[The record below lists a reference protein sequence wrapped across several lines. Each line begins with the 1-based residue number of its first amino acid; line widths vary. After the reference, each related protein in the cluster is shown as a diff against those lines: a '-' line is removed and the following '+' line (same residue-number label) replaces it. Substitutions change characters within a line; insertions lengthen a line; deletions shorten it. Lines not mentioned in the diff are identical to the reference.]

1 MPSGFSNSVNIIG
14 EVTWIKE
21 PVYTDK
27 GVMKFNFS
35 INTDPF
41 AENGNF
47 VNVICW
53 GDLAEYLA
61 DRIEKGEYVYVHGA
75 LVCTRYEKE
84 GQRQYYTF
92 VSAKEVALLQP
103 IDRAEKPARAP
114 RPKTTETKSAPK
126 VLRSRVNRRP
136 APEQPTELDDTLT
149 DNEEQ
154 W

>member
-1 MPSGFSNSVNIIG
+1 
-14 EVTWIKE
+14 
-21 PVYTDK
+21 
-27 GVMKFNFS
+27 
-35 INTDPF
+35 
-41 AENGNF
+41 
-47 VNVICW
+47 
-53 GDLAEYLA
+53 
-61 DRIEKGEYVYVHGA
+61 
-75 LVCTRYEKE
+75 
-84 GQRQYYTF
+84 
-92 VSAKEVALLQP
+92 LLQP